1 MRFLVFSLLLLPA
14 AAQQSQIDT
23 YTYDANGRRV
33 LDSQLA
39 RGEQR
44 LRNLNG
50 RVAPVEKVEEKV
62 LSEDSTGRVVEKTIR
77 SFDANGNPLPA
88 QRIRTTERKQSDGSR
103 TTDTEIFAGNIN
115 GGFSLTE
122 RSQAVERKSGDRTSI
137 ETQVSRPT
145 INGSFE
151 TVEKRSAT
159 IVKTGDKTNEE
170 ALTYR
175 RDPNGSFYAAV
186 REVKETEKIDTR
198 TVENSTTYIQG
209 ERRQLELAGQ
219 TVSEITRRADGSETR
234 QVSIFGTS
242 SPGRPATG
250 QPTLREQQII
260 EKSKTAG
267 GAVETFS
274 IRRPAV
280 DNPNALGPAR
290 KISEKVCTGP
300 CQ

>member
-1 MRFLVFSLLLLPA
+1 MRFLVFTLLLIPA
-14 AAQQSQIDT
+14 AAQQSQVDT

-50 RVAPVEKVEEKV
+50 RVAPIEKVEEKV
-62 LSEDSTGRVVEKTIR
+62 LSDDSAGRVVEKTIR

-88 QRIRTTERKQSDGSR
+88 QRIRTTERKQPDGTK

-115 GGFSLTE
+115 GGLSLTE
-122 RSQAVERKSGDRTSI
+122 RSQAVERKSGDRTTI
-137 ETQVSRPT
+137 ETQVARPT

-170 ALTYR
+170 AFTYR
-175 RDPNGSFYAAV
+175 RDANGGFYAAV
-186 REVKETEKIDTR
+186 RELKETEKKDNR
-198 TVENSTTYIQG
+198 TVENATTYIQG

-250 QPTLREQQII
+250 QPTLREQQIV
-260 EKSKTAG
+260 EKSKTAS

-290 KISEKVCTGP
+290 KISEKICTGI